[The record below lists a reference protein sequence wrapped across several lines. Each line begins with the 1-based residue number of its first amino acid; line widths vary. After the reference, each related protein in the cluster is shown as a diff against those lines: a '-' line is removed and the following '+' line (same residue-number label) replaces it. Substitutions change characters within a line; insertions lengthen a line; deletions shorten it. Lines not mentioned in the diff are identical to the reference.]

1 MLFVIKLDIA
11 PKSYPPGQYLL
22 VSASNN
28 MLYYLS
34 QWDKIRPT
42 CVVNLMSQ
50 DTKFWLLK
58 INCSRIRTHNLLD
71 NTLILYKCATLTLYN
86 FVQLGYLNS

>member
-1 MLFVIKLDIA
+1 MCTIILKVKSTLKEKFRTHVIKLDIA

-34 QWDKIRPT
+34 Q
-42 CVVNLMSQ
+42 
-50 DTKFWLLK
+50 
-58 INCSRIRTHNLLD
+58 
-71 NTLILYKCATLTLYN
+71 
-86 FVQLGYLNS
+86 

>member
-1 MLFVIKLDIA
+1 MNPLKLIDNWVSPLMQQIYHVRWLGTELATTLKKKFRTHVIKLDIA

-34 QWDKIRPT
+34 Q
-42 CVVNLMSQ
+42 
-50 DTKFWLLK
+50 
-58 INCSRIRTHNLLD
+58 
-71 NTLILYKCATLTLYN
+71 
-86 FVQLGYLNS
+86 